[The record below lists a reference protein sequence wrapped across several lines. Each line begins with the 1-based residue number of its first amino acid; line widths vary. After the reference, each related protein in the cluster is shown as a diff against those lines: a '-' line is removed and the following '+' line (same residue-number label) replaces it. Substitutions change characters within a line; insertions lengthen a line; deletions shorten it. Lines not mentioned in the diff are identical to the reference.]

1 MTVNVSSSSGSLSSR
16 ISRFKSTRLSPEASR
31 RVPEDGYTSRLGS
44 VTPAV
49 CKRHIIMMVVE
60 VCFSRALRISNLSI
74 PFIRFYYTTCLSKG
88 TSNVMV
94 PA

>member
-1 MTVNVSSSSGSLSSR
+1 MTVKVSSSSGSLSSR

-49 CKRHIIMMVVE
+49 CKRHTMMMVE

-74 PFIRFYYTTCLSKG
+74 LFIRCYLHYLFTKG
-88 TSNVMV
+88 HL
-94 PA
+94 

>member
-1 MTVNVSSSSGSLSSR
+1 MTVKVSSSSGSLSSR

-49 CKRHIIMMVVE
+49 CKRHIMMVVE